1 MIVYFKRK
9 RLRRRARGRAKPQ
22 SEDCMT
28 NSNTMEIAERL
39 KGLREMMDMTAAEVA
54 EAAGLDEKTYLEY
67 EAGKKDFSVTMLYNC
82 AGKFGVDVTALLTG
96 HTPTLSSYSI
106 VRAGQGVVTERR
118 HAFTYQHLAQNFI
131 GRTAEPFYVVA
142 PFVAGAEDKPIPLSA
157 HNGQEFDYIL
167 SGRLMVN
174 IDGHIDTLN
183 PGDAA
188 YYDSS
193 QPHGMIAVGGED
205 CVFLAVVLHPEK
217 KEK

>member
-1 MIVYFKRK
+1 
-9 RLRRRARGRAKPQ
+9 
-22 SEDCMT
+22 MT
-28 NSNTMEIAERL
+28 NSNTREIAERL
-39 KGLREMMDMTAAEVA
+39 KGLREMLDLTPAEVA
-54 EAAGLDEKTYLEY
+54 EAAGMDEATYLEY
-67 EAGKKDFSVTMLYNC
+67 EAGGRDFSVTMLYNC

-106 VRAGQGVVTERR
+106 VRAGQGVRTERR
-118 HAFTYQHLAQNFI
+118 HAFTYQHLAQNFK
-131 GRTAEPFYVVA
+131 GRTAEPFFVTA
-142 PFVAGAEDKPIPLSA
+142 PFVPGAEDKPIPLSA

-174 IDGHIDTLN
+174 IGGNIDELG

-205 CVFLAVVLHPEK
+205 CVFIAVVLHPEK
-217 KEK
+217 KN